1 MRHLALV
8 KDPDDDEREHE
19 RRKLAEAGIALCR
32 AALPTPNTTKA
43 RRG

>member
-1 MRHLALV
+1 MGHLALV
-8 KDPDDDEREHE
+8 KDPDDEREHE